1 MTNKEA
7 LNQICEIIEQ
17 YNSQVD
23 SVIDYAEVK
32 ISYPQAIAL
41 YKAEHMFRI
50 LIRESKEVSEELI
63 QLLDIDYPPRDDYW
77 DGYNTGY
84 HDCEVEH
91 QAKEKKD
98 DGSNPKQSGNEE

>member
-7 LNQICEIIEQ
+7 LNQICEILEQ
-17 YNSQVD
+17 YNNQVN

-50 LIRESKEVSEELI
+50 LARESNEVSEELI
-63 QLLDIDYPPRDDYW
+63 QLLDIDYPRRDDYW

-84 HDCEVEH
+84 HDCEVEQ
-91 QAKEKKD
+91 QAKQAEGEKKD
-98 DGSNPKQSGNEE
+98 E